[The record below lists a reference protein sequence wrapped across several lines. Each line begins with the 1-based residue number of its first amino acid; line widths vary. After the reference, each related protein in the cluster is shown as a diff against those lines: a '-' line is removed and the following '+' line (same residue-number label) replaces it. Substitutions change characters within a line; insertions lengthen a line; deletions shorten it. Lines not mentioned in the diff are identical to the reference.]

1 MDTPRL
7 PYPMKL
13 IYVSG
18 PITAR
23 TAWEVEQNVRRAE
36 AASAELFRR
45 GVTNICVH
53 AQGRFMD
60 GLLKHGEWLKHDLA
74 IIDRCDGVY
83 ICAERFGHSL
93 GTCTEV
99 EYARAQRKRVF
110 RADEIEALIAWAT
123 GATGATEAT
132 GMAGA
137 TTTTTAEAV

>member
-1 MDTPRL
+1 
-7 PYPMKL
+7 MKV
-13 IYVSG
+13 IYISG

-74 IIDRCDGVY
+74 IIDRCDAVY
-83 ICAERFGHSL
+83 ICAEKFSHSL
-93 GTCTEV
+93 GTCMEV
-99 EYARAQRKRVF
+99 EHARAQHKRVF
-110 RADEIEALIAWAT
+110 RADEFEALIAWAT
-123 GATGATEAT
+123 VATVA
-132 GMAGA
+132 
-137 TTTTTAEAV
+137 TTTTAEAV